1 LRDHV
6 RVWLHEAIGI
16 ALIAMI
22 VAHLVVDWA
31 WVKSR
36 IAILTRPS
44 QRRFGALLLTA
55 VVPVLD
61 NSGSDPV

>member
-1 LRDHV
+1 
-6 RVWLHEAIGI
+6 
-16 ALIAMI
+16 MI